1 MTGVSLE
8 IDGLQTALTRLSEAS
23 EALENP
29 IELFQAIGAGGVA
42 ATQRRFE
49 TETAPGGTPWP
60 MSIRAM
66 MQGGR
71 TMTDTGRLVGS
82 IFYDADARSVRWGT
96 NVLYAAIHQLGGT
109 IRAKNAKALFFR
121 IGGQAVQVQSV
132 TIPARP
138 FLGIDEDDAAEIEA
152 TALDFLRG
160 AFGGGGD
167 AVA

>member
-1 MTGVSLE
+1 MTGVSVEITGLE
-8 IDGLQTALTRLSEAS
+8 PALRALSEAS
-23 EALENP
+23 ERLENP
-29 IELFQAIGAGGVA
+29 YPMFAAIGAAGVS

-49 TETAPGGTPWP
+49 TESGPGGSPWP

-71 TMTDTGRLVGS
+71 TMTDSGRLAAS
-82 IFYDADARSVRWGT
+82 IFWDADARSARWGT
-96 NVLYAAIHQLGGT
+96 NVIYAAIHQLGGV
-109 IRAKNAKALFFR
+109 IRAKDAKVLFFR

-138 FLGIDEDDAAEIEA
+138 FLGIDQDDAAEIEA

-167 AVA
+167 ASA